1 MGIDVYLKWNEMK
14 EEDHKAQ
21 LGTGFQTNIGDTGY
35 LREAYHGEP
44 YATQM
49 LVPEAFDEKLAGEDV
64 PIFAKEMRARL
75 PKVLE
80 KVRERYEKIYEA
92 GEDEIKTAQKSF
104 SDFVKL
110 AEQKEEAN
118 KEPCKVYASY

>member
-1 MGIDVYLKWNEMK
+1 MGIDVYLKWNTMK

-21 LGTGFQTNIGDTGY
+21 CKGFQTDIGDTGY
-35 LREAYHGEP
+35 LREAYHGKP

-49 LVPEAFDEKLAGEDV
+49 LVPEAFDDKLAGEDV
-64 PIFAKEMRARL
+64 PIFAKEMRERL

-92 GEDEIKTAQKSF
+92 GEDEIKMAQKSF

-110 AEQKEEAN
+110 AEQKEDQL